1 MPGHFTHIYTAR
13 RVADL
18 LASGNFTD
26 WPDLGGGGDAVAG
39 YDPKTCGELM
49 QKWEKF
55 TAIGAIGPDLFF
67 FFEDWNWDVL
77 GPYSDDIMLALA
89 VYYFFD
95 AANDD
100 DWEPVLK
107 ILDQVN
113 STLAG
118 IIRLLIWLQKKWSDF
133 VKVWDKTIGPLV
145 DVVGEIADDLTGGI
159 LSEFGDAV
167 QQLLNAIETVGVQE
181 ITTYAGLWSLMNTVV
196 AKGYQENSF
205 LWSDM
210 THYRRTSATCQALV
224 HQAELLLDGSDG
236 AQDRHDQ
243 FLAFTMGYITHVGT
257 DTIAHSFVNEQCGGP
272 YRDHPTR
279 HHLIENH
286 IDARNYEQTGPGGTI
301 PQDPWGKTDAYPG
314 ASSSALQFAV
324 ALDLNHDNPHN
335 SDAAQQYGWT
345 QTREGWA
352 RPDPLPD
359 DHDDQKA
366 AVDIDGEMP
375 DWMANAIVAALIETF
390 ADHPHPLICQ
400 GDAYQQQIDQG
411 KLTSVVESVT
421 GHGLDRPFQELLNDI
436 APPPP
441 FAVPRGFPLP
451 WEVAT
456 AYRLMITVYK
466 LNFNGGWELPKPRQ
480 PDFVIVPPLSDFTN
494 LFQPPDFSGVNS
506 DNPIEDACDI
516 FVALVQWIVKELAAA
531 VKGIGDLIKMELSPW
546 TFPVREGLYKLA
558 MKLWDVATKTHEVM
572 AHTGVFMPHTEQRY
586 PDNGELMWPN
596 EIDLPLV
603 TLGATIDGTFKQAL
617 ADALDPFGAVDR
629 SQDVIVSHSVRDPN
643 MPYYPVLQFHPDCH
657 PSPDDPCLPDEWE
670 YHRPWAYPVTSEWES
685 GGHNTEGLTPTETY
699 DPSKCHQQPGPPGAF
714 KPMRPGPYPEGTTP
728 DQVFFR
734 TNAGFDAEAR
744 YQYENSQSPW
754 QTDELNE
761 QLIGQARRRV
771 SPLGDPVPFS
781 AYLIGRLVNDTD
793 YQTQFNLDAD
803 RAYAYLTWDWI
814 RRQDTPPKGKT
825 SMNFSYQLPVVPP
838 WKADYDKNNPSYKW
852 DQITPMQLDYV
863 DPPPPVIIETPA
875 QRGRTKTVGKTK
887 SRRARS

>member
-18 LASGNFTD
+18 LASGKFTD
-26 WPDLGGGGDAVAG
+26 WPDLGDGGDAVAG

-49 QKWEKF
+49 KTWEKF
-55 TAIGAIGPDLFF
+55 TAIGAIGPDIFF
-67 FFEDWNWDVL
+67 FSQDWNNEIL
-77 GPYSDDIMLALA
+77 GPISDDIMLGLA

-100 DWEPVLK
+100 DWEPVLT
-107 ILDQVN
+107 ILEQVN
-113 STLAG
+113 STMAG
-118 IIRLLIWLQKKWSDF
+118 IIRLLIRLQKIWNDF
-133 VKVWDKTIGPLV
+133 VTVWDNTIGPFV
-145 DVVGEIADDLTGGI
+145 EVVGELADDLTGGI
-159 LSEFGDAV
+159 LSEFGDAI

-181 ITTYAGLWSLMNTVV
+181 ITTYAGIWSMMNTAV

-210 THYRRTSATCQALV
+210 THYRRTSAICQALV

-236 AQDRHDQ
+236 AQERHDQ
-243 FLAFTMGYITHVGT
+243 FLAFALGYITHVGT

-286 IDARNYEQTGPGGTI
+286 IDAWNYEQTDPGGTI
-301 PQDPWGKTDAYPG
+301 PADPWGKTDTYPEVS
-314 ASSSALQFAV
+314 ASALQFTV

-335 SDAAQQYGWT
+335 SDTAQQYGWT
-345 QTREGWA
+345 QTLEGWA

-366 AVDIDGEMP
+366 ALDIDGEMP
-375 DWMANAIVAALIETF
+375 GWMANAIVAALLETF
-390 ADHPHPLICQ
+390 AEHPHPLIYQ

-411 KLTSVVESVT
+411 KLTSIVEAVT
-421 GHGLDRPFQELLNDI
+421 GHGLDRPFHELLDAI

-441 FAVPRGFPLP
+441 FSVPRGFPLP
-451 WEVAT
+451 WQVAT
-456 AYRLMITVYK
+456 AYRLMITLYK

-480 PDFVIVPPLSDFTN
+480 PDFVIVPPQSDFTN

-516 FVALVQWIVKELAAA
+516 FIALVQWIVKELAAV
-531 VKGIGDLIKMELSPW
+531 VKLIGDLIKMGLSPW
-546 TFPVREGLYKLA
+546 TFYAREKLYEIA
-558 MKLWDVATKTHEVM
+558 MKLWDIATKTHEVM
-572 AHTGVFMPHTEQRY
+572 AHTGVFMPHAEQRY

-603 TLGATIDGTFKQAL
+603 TLGATIDGTFQQAL
-617 ADALDPFGAVDR
+617 ADAIDPFGAVDR

-643 MPYYPVLQFHPDCH
+643 MPYYPVLQFHSDG
-657 PSPDDPCLPDEWE
+657 SPADEWE
-670 YHRPWAYPVTSEWES
+670 YRRPWAYPVTSEQET
-685 GGHNTEGLTPTETY
+685 GGHNTEVPTPTETY
-699 DPSKCHQQPGPPGAF
+699 DPSKCKQEPGPPGAF

-734 TNAGFDAEAR
+734 TNAGFDAEGR

-761 QLIGQARRRV
+761 QLIGKARRRV

-781 AYLIGRLVNDTD
+781 AYLIGRLVNTTG

-814 RRQDTPPKGKT
+814 RGHDQGKT
-825 SMNFSYQLPVVPP
+825 EMNFSYQLPVVPP
-838 WKADYDKNNPSYKW
+838 WLDPNPPSGDLHRANPQW
-852 DQITPMQLDYV
+852 NANTPMQLDYV
-863 DPPPPVIIETPA
+863 DPPTPVIIEIKKPP
-875 QRGRTKTVGKTK
+875 RGRSKTTGKAK
-887 SRRARS
+887 SRRAER